1 MPKRD
6 AILWLNGSSG
16 WAIAKSSGIGST
28 VSAGHVDHDHGKEGA
43 AGWQN
48 GEYCECPAFSAV
60 EVDRLG
66 GGDAFSAGFIHGWLK
81 TNHLESGLRYGNAP
95 LPSSIR

>member
-1 MPKRD
+1 M
-6 AILWLNGSSG
+6 
-16 WAIAKSSGIGST
+16 
-28 VSAGHVDHDHGKEGA
+28 GHEEGA

-66 GGDAFSAGFIHGWLK
+66 GGDAFSAGFIHGWLEDES
-81 TNHLESGLRYGNAP
+81 LESGLRYGNATAALKYSMSGD
-95 LPSSIR
+95 LPWVTSHEVEQLLQGDPISGIQR